1 MSAPLRASHRSAY
14 LLITPCTAAS
24 LCTLPHFIAPHALTV
39 PHHAIRC
46 FVPRIPMS
54 SRASAS
60 HRALH
65 TARLNLPSP
74 QLVYR
79 AARLIL
85 SFIASPSPSNGIGAI
100 AILAKRGSLS
110 AVRI

>member
-1 MSAPLRASHRSAY
+1 MSAPLRTSHRSAY
-14 LLITPCTAAS
+14 LLITPCTAAYP
-24 LCTLPHFIAPHALTV
+24 LHPAALY
-39 PHHAIRC
+39 
-46 FVPRIPMS
+46 RI
-54 SRASAS
+54 
-60 HRALH
+60 
-65 TARLNLPSP
+65 TRLNLSSS

-110 AVRI
+110 AARI